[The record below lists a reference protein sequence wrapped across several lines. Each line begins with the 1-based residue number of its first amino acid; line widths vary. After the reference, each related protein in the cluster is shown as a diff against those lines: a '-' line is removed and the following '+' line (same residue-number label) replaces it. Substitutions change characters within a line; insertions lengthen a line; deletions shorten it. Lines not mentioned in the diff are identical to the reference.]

1 MFDASPQRHANA
13 SLTLYPCFTHAAL
26 KQVSIKINIAVPS
39 SATVEKAFS
48 IEKDILKPKKSG
60 LSDIHFEMF
69 LFLKVN
75 T

>member
-1 MFDASPQRHANA
+1 MFGASPQRHANA
-13 SLTLYPCFTHAAL
+13 SFTLYPCFTHAAL
-26 KQVSIKINIAVPS
+26 KRVFIKINIAVPS
-39 SATVEKAFS
+39 SATVETAFS
-48 IEKDILKPKKSG
+48 IKKDILKPKKSG